1 MNSLRVAAAFSLG
14 AVLGAGP
21 TAGRAADVAYF
32 GIIKSQ
38 EFVQTN
44 AGPPVARATNGY
56 AFNALVVASTNHVV
70 TNATVKP
77 SNAIPVRTL
86 VSTDAEQVLWR
97 FEERFNTQA
106 ALDATYPYGTL
117 FSPVNYA
124 VTMGTTRDGVKTVN
138 LNYSLLSLVGGQ
150 PAVPQI
156 SNFAAAQDVDHTV
169 NFTLQFGPSGNG
181 LVDLVQLVILDT
193 GSNVVFA
200 SPTPFSP
207 GALAGAS
214 NSVTIPAYAL
224 PPGQSLTGYL
234 AFLRP
239 TFLETN
245 AYPGAVGA
253 PAVLRATEF
262 PLATRPAPLPPLL
275 TVISSNNAPFILG
288 FAGETN
294 RVFVLQGT
302 TNFAHW
308 VDVATNHSSTGI
320 GTFTDTAAALLP
332 GRFYRVKVGQ

>member
-1 MNSLRVAAAFSLG
+1 MKSPRAAAVFPIGFLL
-14 AVLGAGP
+14 ALLP
-21 TAGRAADVAYF
+21 TPVRATDVAYF

-77 SNAIPVRTL
+77 SNATPLRTL
-86 VSTDAEQVLWR
+86 VSTDSGQALWR

-124 VTMGTTRDGVKTVN
+124 VTMGTTHDGVRTVN

-156 SNFAAAQDVDHTV
+156 SNFNAAQDVDHTV
-169 NFTLQFGPSGNG
+169 SFTLQFGPSGNA
-181 LVDLVQLVILDT
+181 LVDLVQLVILDA

-200 SPTPFSP
+200 SPAPFSP
-207 GALAGAS
+207 GALTGAS
-214 NSVTIPAYAL
+214 TSVGIPGHTL

-245 AYPGAVGA
+245 AYPGAVGV

-262 PLATRPAPLPPLL
+262 PIATRPAPPPPVL
-275 TVISSNNAPFILG
+275 TVLSSNTAPFVVG

-294 RVFVLQGT
+294 RVYVLQCT
-302 TNFAHW
+302 TNFTDW
-308 VDVATNHSSTGI
+308 VEVATNHSNTGI
-320 GTFTDTAAALLP
+320 GSFTDDAAALLP
-332 GRFYRVKVGQ
+332 ARFYRVKVGQ